1 MTEPH
6 RRLTSV
12 LVASDLSSNSDDVV
26 RGASRFAQAAG
37 AELHVVSAYQES
49 DSGFRGGS
57 QTDMPDAVRSE
68 VMDALP
74 VQIRRVLD
82 PESRQ
87 PASMCVR
94 FGSPE
99 KVILDRAREVEADL
113 IVLGRH
119 RGSDLSASFL
129 GTTADALVT
138 ASPVGCLILRGAVN
152 VPFQRI
158 GIAVDPERA
167 PSGAFQRSVELLASV
182 LGGAN
187 GGDAR
192 PARVTLV
199 HAAPRGSPAD
209 SGDESQLEPLLADAR
224 RLTADGESP
233 RIDALVVTGGDPADA
248 ITNWAWNEGVDLLV
262 VGTRDRPRVQ
272 GSHLGSVSS
281 AVARRARC
289 AVLMVPPDS

>member
-1 MTEPH
+1 MTESR

-12 LVASDLSSNSDDVV
+12 LVASDLSSNSDEVV
-26 RGASRFAQAAG
+26 RSASRLAETAG
-37 AELHVVSAYQES
+37 AELHIVSAYQEF

-57 QTDMPDAVRSE
+57 PTEMPDAVRSE

-82 PESRQ
+82 PDSPK

-94 FGSPE
+94 FGAPDR
-99 KVILDRAREVEADL
+99 VILDRAREVEADL

-138 ASPVGCLILRGAVN
+138 ASPVGCLVLRGAVD
-152 VPFQRI
+152 VPFRRI
-158 GIAVDPERA
+158 GIAVDPARA
-167 PSGAFQRSVELLASV
+167 PSGAFRRSVELLASV
-182 LGGAN
+182 LGDEDSRTAH
-187 GGDAR
+187 
-192 PARVTLV
+192 VTLV
-199 HAAPRGSPAD
+199 HAVPRGSQASAAD
-209 SGDESQLEPLLADAR
+209 VEGALEPLLTDAR
-224 RLTADGESP
+224 RHTGDGESP
-233 RIDALVVTGGDPADA
+233 RIDARVVADSDPAEA
-248 ITNWAWNEGVDLLV
+248 IASWGWNEGVDLLV

-272 GSHLGSVSS
+272 GGHLGSVSS